1 MGVRECGQKKD
12 SYKRELKEMRAMVKE
27 AHRAGKAA
35 KVPPTHQPLRCYVCV
50 CVCVVCVC
58 TCICTCSAAPSTTAR
73 PLPPLSGLGPD

>member
-35 KVPPTHQPLRCYVCV
+35 KVPPTRQPLRCWVCV
-50 CVCVVCVC
+50 CVWWW
-58 TCICTCSAAPSTTAR
+58 
-73 PLPPLSGLGPD
+73 

>member
-35 KVPPTHQPLRCYVCV
+35 KVRPTRVAGGWGWWLR
-50 CVCVVCVC
+50 VVWLLL
-58 TCICTCSAAPSTTAR
+58 AGER
-73 PLPPLSGLGPD
+73 

>member
-35 KVPPTHQPLRCYVCV
+35 KVRPTRWGVGVVAESGVAMVGRRTLMGGRC
-50 CVCVVCVC
+50 
-58 TCICTCSAAPSTTAR
+58 SP
-73 PLPPLSGLGPD
+73 